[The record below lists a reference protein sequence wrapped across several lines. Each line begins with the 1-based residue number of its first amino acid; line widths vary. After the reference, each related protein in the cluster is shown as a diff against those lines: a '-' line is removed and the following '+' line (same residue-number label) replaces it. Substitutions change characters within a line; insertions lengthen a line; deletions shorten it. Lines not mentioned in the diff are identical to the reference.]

1 MSKSSK
7 AALNPFDG
15 VAVTG
20 VGIEVPGA
28 GGGLNEAMKIDPAE
42 FHHGDTVVVVIETT
56 VAKVRF
62 DEVVKGEPDSGLRR
76 VHVLRAEGATII
88 DRALVAQALDAQR
101 AKIEA
106 AKDRDAGVQRIRGT
120 VPELDDIDDGLEYD
134 EDGADEPRTIGEGD
148 TPDVGAV
155 TG

>member
-28 GGGLNEAMKIDPAE
+28 AGGINEAMKIDPAE
-42 FHHGDTVVVVIETT
+42 FHHGVETT